1 MTSADRAAVPSVVGR
16 EGADRSTT
24 KVYLVGG
31 GIASLAAAAFMVR
44 DGDVLGHNIT
54 IFAELDKIG
63 GSHDGSGS
71 PETGYVLRGG
81 RMIKSKYV
89 CTYELF
95 SSIPTLD
102 GSRIF
107 DWNEAMK
114 TSSKSRLV
122 RDGHRETAPEF
133 GLSEEHILGIER
145 LALEPEAMLAPSR
158 VAR

>member
-1 MTSADRAAVPSVVGR
+1 LAALRAAVPSVVGR

-44 DGDVLGHNIT
+44 DSDVLGHNIT

-63 GSHDGSGS
+63 GSLDGSGS

-89 CTYELF
+89 QYRVQRGTQPHNLREE
-95 SSIPTLD
+95 I
-102 GSRIF
+102 
-107 DWNEAMK
+107 A
-114 TSSKSRLV
+114 
-122 RDGHRETAPEF
+122 GHV
-133 GLSEEHILGIER
+133 
-145 LALEPEAMLAPSR
+145 ALESSARVRPER
-158 VAR
+158 